1 MLRVWV
7 DERVERG
14 ADERPVLGT
23 GVLPGRWRG
32 RLTGGLGE
40 RFGVQVGQMLG
51 AAEQRSER
59 IVTARASNG
68 GGNDADG
75 PHGGRRSV

>member
-1 MLRVWV
+1 M

-14 ADERPVLGT
+14 GDQRPVFRT
-23 GVLPGRWRG
+23 GVLLLSRRG
-32 RLTGGLGE
+32 RLAGGLDE

-59 IVTARASNG
+59 IV
-68 GGNDADG
+68 DA
-75 PHGGRRSV
+75 

>member
-1 MLRVWV
+1 MSWVRV

-14 ADERPVLGT
+14 GDERPVFRT
-23 GVLPGRWRG
+23 GVLLLGRRR

-51 AAEQRSER
+51 PVEQRSER
-59 IVTARASNG
+59 IVNA
-68 GGNDADG
+68 
-75 PHGGRRSV
+75 

>member
-1 MLRVWV
+1 V

-14 ADERPVLGT
+14 GDQRPVFRT
-23 GVLPGRWRG
+23 GVLLLSRRG
-32 RLTGGLGE
+32 RLAGGLDE

-59 IVTARASNG
+59 IV
-68 GGNDADG
+68 DA
-75 PHGGRRSV
+75 